1 MAKPGPII
9 IVEDDPDDQEL
20 IESAIR
26 NIGMTNK
33 IIFFANGETAF
44 EYLETTHE
52 QPFIILSDVNM
63 PRLNGIEFKRK
74 IDEDPK
80 LRKKSIPFVFFT
92 TSVEQSS
99 VTEAYTQMTVQ
110 GFFQKSASMDELNS
124 TIQLIMNYWMICRHP
139 HSDY

>member
-1 MAKPGPII
+1 MAKSGPII

-20 IESAIR
+20 IENAIR
-26 NIGMTNK
+26 NVGMANK
-33 IIFFANGETAF
+33 IVFFANGETALD
-44 EYLETTHE
+44 YLKTTHE

-110 GFFQKSASMDELNS
+110 GFFQKNYSIDELNS
-124 TIQLIMNYWMICRHP
+124 TIQLIMNYWKICRHP